1 VRFYGL
7 ATAGFSWFASRVSF
21 ADGGCG
27 CSGYGDSRPLL
38 DDVTG
43 MWESGGGMQLA
54 LGRRGR
60 LLLDLGVRYQHNDA
74 VSYLN
79 DASVAS
85 DGSGGFVVTP
95 IHTPVNMVTY
105 HLGFT
110 FTTH

>member
-1 VRFYGL
+1 
-7 ATAGFSWFASRVSF
+7 
-21 ADGGCG
+21 
-27 CSGYGDSRPLL
+27 
-38 DDVTG
+38 
-43 MWESGGGMQLA
+43 MQLA

-74 VSYLN
+74 VSDLN